1 MIIKQKLD
9 LNYTLSFGKMTRWV
23 IGLSEGKAIAL
34 KCSQCEKSSFPPQ
47 RICDCRSSKNEWI
60 ELNGKANILVKTSG
74 VDGDFAIAKFE
85 GSDNSA
91 VVRLKGFKINEING
105 KISSCNLSQPSLN
118 LMPIKSG
125 NE

>member
-1 MIIKQKLD
+1 
-9 LNYTLSFGKMTRWV
+9 MTRWV

-34 KCSQCEKSSFPPQ
+34 KCSQCEKSSFPQQ

-60 ELNGKANILVKTSG
+60 ELSGKANILVKTSG

-91 VVRLKGFKINEING
+91 VVRLKGFKKDEMNG
-105 KISSCNLSQPSLN
+105 NISSSHPSQPIHN
-118 LMPIKSG
+118 LIQIT
-125 NE
+125 